1 MCYNSKWYLY
11 KGWLVV
17 NENKIRKDNKNL
29 KLPHMFQKSF
39 INETAKEHDI
49 YFDNLAKIVKSYR
62 NNKATNYSVLDSIKN
77 LLNDDKI
84 EGETEVRKY
93 IEEIKNKYCDIQH
106 QKTKLEEEE
115 TEENIENIIKS
126 SEKVINNSKDQ
137 KGLLKNLI
145 DDININSNS
154 TLSYDDEKFASNM
167 AEIINETINED
178 KSFSKDSIEKQEK
191 NNKEEP
197 RMKKRKSPFIFV
209 ILIIII
215 LCITGYYYRDVIVN
229 FIKSF

>member
-1 MCYNSKWYLY
+1 
-11 KGWLVV
+11 
-17 NENKIRKDNKNL
+17 
-29 KLPHMFQKSF
+29 MFQKSF